1 MTRTPRRFAGLV
13 GSRILAIA
21 DEVRALQAGGR
32 QICNLSIGD
41 FDPREFPI
49 PRLLLERIEAAL
61 RRGETNYPPSVGM
74 PALREQVSA
83 LYARELGLAIPASS
97 IVITGG
103 SRPALFAAY
112 QLTLEPGDRVVFTV
126 PSWNN
131 DSYCELAGATA
142 VPITCGSDT
151 DFLPT
156 AAMLAPALRGARL
169 LVLNS
174 PLNPTGTAFDA
185 ATLGAICDAVVA
197 ENARRSP
204 EEPPLYLLYDQVYW
218 MLTFGGLE
226 HVVPPVLRPEVAP
239 YTILVDGISKVF
251 AATGL
256 RVGWVCPPA
265 NLSAQFSAFL
275 GHVGAWAPRPAQVA
289 TAEMLANH
297 DEVAAARRTMQTGLS
312 RRLELLHAG
321 MLAMRRDG
329 LPVEVVAPAGG
340 MYLSVRFG
348 ARAWCRRA
356 GPGFDGGHAVLP
368 PRAGRPRRGAVR
380 GVRVRRRAGVV
391 PALGRQRVGERH
403 WRAADSIARGAR
415 TAECGILRSRPSPAN
430 EWRRCNSS
438 DSAPPESPPRMT
450 SARSPTCA

>member
-1 MTRTPRRFAGLV
+1 MTRTRGRFAGLV

-61 RRGETNYPPSVGM
+61 RRGETNYPPSVGI

-103 SRPALFAAY
+103 SRPGLFAAY
-112 QLTLEPGDRVVFTV
+112 QLTLEPGDRVVFPV

-131 DSYCELAGATA
+131 DSYCELAGATP
-142 VPITCGSDT
+142 VPIQCGSDT
-151 DFLPT
+151 AFLPT
-156 AAMLAPALRGARL
+156 AAMLAPALPGARL

-218 MLTFGGLE
+218 MLTFGGLK
-226 HVVPPVLRPEVAP
+226 HVVPQVLRPEMAP

-265 NLSAQFSAFL
+265 HLSAQFSAFL
-275 GHVGAWAPRPAQVA
+275 GHVGAWAPRPAQVG
-289 TAEMLANH
+289 TAEMLA
-297 DEVAAARRTMQTGLS
+297 DPEAVAAARRTMQIGLA
-312 RRLELLHAG
+312 RRLDQLHAG

-329 LPVEVVAPAGG
+329 LPVEVVAPSGG

-348 ARAWCRRA
+348 ARKGRDADSGGCA
-356 GPGFDGGHAVLP
+356 GGSGGVSRGLNSTEAMRCYLLEQAGLAVVPFEAFGFDGEPGWFRLSVGSVSETAIGELLVRL
-368 PRAGRPRRGAVR
+368 RGA
-380 GVRVRRRAGVV
+380 
-391 PALGRQRVGERH
+391 LERL
-403 WRAADSIARGAR
+403 DV
-415 TAECGILRSRPSPAN
+415 EP
-430 EWRRCNSS
+430 
-438 DSAPPESPPRMT
+438 
-450 SARSPTCA
+450 

>member
-1 MTRTPRRFAGLV
+1 MSRAPRRFAGLV

-49 PRLLLERIEAAL
+49 PQLLRERIEAAL
-61 RRGETNYPPSVGM
+61 DRGETNYPPSVGI

-112 QLTLEPGDRVVFTV
+112 QLTIEPRDRVVFTV

-151 DFLPT
+151 AFLPT
-156 AAMLAPALRGARL
+156 AAMLAPALPGARL

-218 MLTFGGLE
+218 MLTFGGLK
-226 HVVPPVLRPEVAP
+226 HVVPQVLRPEVAP

-256 RVGWVCPPA
+256 RVGWVCPPT
-265 NLSAQFSAFL
+265 NLSAQFNAFL

-289 TAEMLANH
+289 TAEMLA
-297 DEVAAARRTMQTGLS
+297 DQQAVATARSTMQTGLAG
-312 RRLELLHAG
+312 RLYRLHAG

-329 LPVEVVAPAGG
+329 LPVEVVAPGGG

-348 ARAWCRRA
+348 APNGSGTGGGGCAGGSGGVRRGLDSTEAMRCYLLEQA
-356 GPGFDGGHAVLP
+356 GLAVVPFEAFGFDGE
-368 PRAGRPRRGAVR
+368 AGWFRLSVGSVSESAIGDLLVR
-380 GVRVRRRAGVV
+380 LRRALEQLHPPG
-391 PALGRQRVGERH
+391 
-403 WRAADSIARGAR
+403 AAQ
-415 TAECGILRSRPSPAN
+415 
-430 EWRRCNSS
+430 
-438 DSAPPESPPRMT
+438 
-450 SARSPTCA
+450 